1 MDKII
6 KIGEKELGLRAT
18 ALTPRLYRFKIGRD
32 LIVDLNNL
40 KKSFEKAKENEDEQ
54 LSVTDLTVFENIAY
68 VMAKQYDE
76 NLPKTP
82 DEWLDGI
89 DEVFTIYS
97 ILPDILELW
106 QLNQATTA
114 IPKKK

>member
-1 MDKII
+1 MEKII
-6 KIGEKELGLRAT
+6 DIGGKKLGLKAT
-18 ALTPRLYRFKIGRD
+18 ALTPRLYRFKMGRD

-40 KKSFEKAKENEDEQ
+40 KKSFDKVSKNEDEQ

-68 VMAKQYDE
+68 IMAKQFDGS
-76 NLPKTP
+76 LPNTA
-82 DEWLDGI
+82 DEWLDSLDGA
-89 DEVFTIYS
+89 FTVYEL
-97 ILPDILELW
+97 LPSILELW